1 MVSFCFSTGLN
12 TENHVVSAVDPS
24 GRDVPI
30 QSLDQTFLDT
40 GRIPALIKLDV
51 EGYKAEVLR
60 GANAFGGT
68 WPQGHPNR
76 VPLTSRGQRVKECR
90 LDRGCI

>member
-30 QSLDQTFLDT
+30 QTLDQAFLDS
-40 GRIPALIKLDV
+40 GRIAALIKLDV
-51 EGYKAEVLR
+51 EGYEA
-60 GANAFGGT
+60 
-68 WPQGHPNR
+68 
-76 VPLTSRGQRVKECR
+76 
-90 LDRGCI
+90 